1 MKNTDR
7 MKQWEWEE
15 SEIDVKE
22 MVTDGAT
29 QKAQLFFLIIE
40 LLPGAKKNKKK
51 VLSNKIWALMRSGFM
66 QLKISWLSV
75 VIKNPS
81 KE

>member
-40 LLPGAKKNKKK
+40 LLPGAKKKKK
-51 VLSNKIWALMRSGFM
+51 KKSLATKSGR
-66 QLKISWLSV
+66 
-75 VIKNPS
+75 
-81 KE
+81 

>member
-29 QKAQLFFLIIE
+29 QKAQLFFNNRVAT
-40 LLPGAKKNKKK
+40 GGKKKIK

-66 QLKISWLSV
+66 QLKIS
-75 VIKNPS
+75 
-81 KE
+81 

>member
-40 LLPGAKKNKKK
+40 LLPGAKKNK
-51 VLSNKIWALMRSGFM
+51 S
-66 QLKISWLSV
+66 
-75 VIKNPS
+75 P
-81 KE
+81 